1 MLTHIDKNGNAKM
14 VDVSDKKSSF
24 REASATGKIYITNEI
39 LEIISTGKNKKG
51 DVLTIAQIAG
61 IQAAKSTSNAIPLC
75 HNINIS
81 SASINFE
88 INDSQK
94 FIQATSFIKTQ
105 GNTGVEMEAIY
116 SVTTALITIYDMC
129 KAVTHQMQI
138 SEIELVS
145 KKGGKRDFI
154 KSD

>member
-14 VDVSDKKSSF
+14 VDVSDKKSSL
-24 REASATGKIYITNEI
+24 REASAIGKIYVNNEI
-39 LEIISTGKNKKG
+39 LKIISTGKNKKG
-51 DVLTIAQIAG
+51 DVLTVAQIAG
-61 IQAAKSTSNAIPLC
+61 IQAAKYTSNAIPLC

-81 SASINFE
+81 SAKIDFE

-94 FIQATSFIKTQ
+94 FIQATSSIKTQ

-129 KAVTHQMQI
+129 KAITHEMKI
-138 SEIELVS
+138 CEIELIS
-145 KKGGKRDFI
+145 KKGGKSDFI
-154 KSD
+154 K